1 MPPVHPMLARGLALL
16 EAGRYAEG
24 LLIVNHLAAQS
35 EPEAL
40 FTLAKEKWQG
50 IILPQNL
57 AQARQL
63 FRRADEAGHALAAV
77 FCTNLLAN
85 GIAGEPDWPRALKR
99 LHEEARGNPG
109 RKQILSLVE
118 KMKLDPQGDLLSQP
132 QGRRLSEAP
141 EVTLFPHLF
150 TTAECDHLRQAGPG
164 YRPSMV
170 IDETTGRDVPDRIR
184 TSDGTVIHWLIEDPA
199 IHALNRR
206 LAAASGTSVDQ
217 GEPLQI
223 LRYRP
228 GQQYRNHFDFVP
240 GAENQRV
247 LSALVYLN
255 DSFEGGETCFIRT
268 GLKVKGRK
276 GDALVF
282 RNLGADRRPDP
293 LSEHAGLPVTSGTK
307 FLASR
312 WIRERRHVP

>member
-1 MPPVHPMLARGLALL
+1 MFARALALFDV
-16 EAGRYAEG
+16 GRNAEG
-24 LLIVNHLAAQS
+24 FVIVNQLAAQG

-40 FTLAKEKWQG
+40 FTLAKEKWRG
-50 IILPQNL
+50 IVLPQDL

-63 FRRADEAGHALAAV
+63 FRRADEAGHATAAV
-77 FCTNLLAN
+77 LCTNLLAS
-85 GIAGEPDWPRALKR
+85 GIAGEPDWPLALKR
-99 LHEEARGNPG
+99 LREEARRDPRRNHT
-109 RKQILSLVE
+109 LSLVK
-118 KMKLDPQGDLLSQP
+118 KMKLGPQGDPLSVP

-141 EVTLFPHLF
+141 EVTLFPGLLSA
-150 TTAECDHLRQAGPG
+150 AECDYLKQVDPG

-170 IDETTGRDVPDRIR
+170 IDQATGRDVPDRIR

-199 IHALNRR
+199 IHAINRR
-206 LAAASGTSVDQ
+206 LAAASGSSVEQ

-255 DSFEGGETCFIRT
+255 DGFEGGETCFVRT
-268 GLKVKGRK
+268 GLQVKGGR

-282 RNLGADRRPDP
+282 RNLGADRRADP

>member
-1 MPPVHPMLARGLALL
+1 MQPIHPMLARALALL
-16 EAGRYAEG
+16 QAGRTAEG
-24 LLIVNHLAAQS
+24 LLIVNQLAAQN

-40 FTLAKEKWQG
+40 FTLAKEKWRG
-50 IILPQNL
+50 IFLPQDL

-63 FRRADEAGHALAAV
+63 FRRADEAGHATAAV
-77 FCTNLLAN
+77 FCTNLLAS
-85 GIAGEPDWPRALKR
+85 GITGAPDWPRALNR
-99 LHEEARGNPG
+99 LREEARLHP
-109 RKQILSLVE
+109 RRAQVLSLVE
-118 KMKLDPQGDLLSQP
+118 KMKLDPRGDPLSP
-132 QGRRLSEAP
+132 PEGRRLSEAP
-141 EVTLFPHLF
+141 DVTLFPRLLSA
-150 TTAECDHLRQAGPG
+150 AECDYLREAEPS
-164 YRPSMV
+164 YRPSTV
-170 IDETTGRDVPDRIR
+170 IDEATGRDVPDRIR

-240 GAENQRV
+240 GAENQRM

-255 DSFEGGETCFIRT
+255 DGFAGGETCFVRT

-282 RNLGADRRPDP
+282 RNLGPDRRADP
-293 LSEHAGLPVTSGTK
+293 LSEHAGLPVTSGVK

>member
-1 MPPVHPMLARGLALL
+1 MPPVHPMLARALALL
-16 EAGRYAEG
+16 DAGRNAEG
-24 LLIVNHLAAQS
+24 LVIIHQLAAQND
-35 EPEAL
+35 PEAL
-40 FTLAKEKWQG
+40 FTLAKERWRG
-50 IILPQNL
+50 VILPQDL

-63 FRRADEAGHALAAV
+63 FRRADEAGQATAAAL
-77 FCTNLLAN
+77 CTNLLAS
-85 GIAGEPDWPRALKR
+85 GIAGEPDWSRALTR
-99 LHEEARGNPG
+99 LREEARLYP
-109 RKQILSLVE
+109 RRQQMLSLVG
-118 KMKLDPQGDLLSQP
+118 KMKLGPQGDPLSPP

-141 EVTLFPHLF
+141 EVTLFPQLLSA
-150 TTAECDHLRQAGPG
+150 AECDYLREADPA
-164 YRPSMV
+164 YRPSTV
-170 IDETTGRDVPDRIR
+170 IDEASGRDIPDPIR

-240 GAENQRV
+240 GAENQRM

-255 DSFEGGETCFIRT
+255 DGFEGGETCFVRT

-276 GDALVF
+276 GDAVVF
-282 RNLGADRRPDP
+282 RNLGMDRRADP

-307 FLASR
+307 YLASR

>member
-1 MPPVHPMLARGLALL
+1 VPPAHPTLARALALL
-16 EAGRYAEG
+16 DAGRKAEG
-24 LLIVNHLAAQS
+24 LLIVNQLAAQG

-40 FTLAKEKWQG
+40 FTLAKEKWRG
-50 IILPQNL
+50 IILPQDL

-63 FRRADEAGHALAAV
+63 LRRADEAGHGLAAV
-77 FCTNLLAN
+77 LCTNLLAN
-85 GIAGEPDWPRALKR
+85 GIAGEPDWPRALER
-99 LHEEARGNPG
+99 LREEARLNPR

-118 KMKLDPQGDLLSQP
+118 KMKLDPHGDPLSLP

-150 TTAECDHLRQAGPG
+150 SAAECDHLREAEPA

-184 TSDGTVIHWLIEDPA
+184 TSDGSVIHWLIEDPA

-240 GAENQRV
+240 GAENQRM

-255 DSFEGGETCFIRT
+255 DGFKGGETCFVRT

-282 RNLGADRRPDP
+282 RNLGADRRADP

>member
-1 MPPVHPMLARGLALL
+1 MLARALALF
-16 EAGRYAEG
+16 EAGRNAEG
-24 LLIVNHLAAQS
+24 LLIVNQLAAQG

-40 FTLAKEKWQG
+40 FTLAKEKWRG
-50 IILPQNL
+50 IILPQDL

-63 FRRADEAGHALAAV
+63 FRRADEAGHASAAV
-77 FCTNLLAN
+77 LCTNLLAS
-85 GIAGEPDWPRALKR
+85 GIAGEPDWPRALER
-99 LHEEARGNPG
+99 LREEARLNPR

-118 KMKLDPQGDLLSQP
+118 KMKLDLQGDPLSLP
-132 QGRRLSEAP
+132 PGRRLSEAP

-150 TTAECDHLRQAGPG
+150 TAAECDHLMQAEPG

-228 GQQYRNHFDFVP
+228 GQQYRNHFDFVR
-240 GAENQRV
+240 GAENQRM

-255 DSFEGGETCFIRT
+255 DGFKGGETCFVRT

-282 RNLGADRRPDP
+282 RNLGADRRADP
-293 LSEHAGLPVTSGTK
+293 LSEHAGLPVTGGTK

>member
-1 MPPVHPMLARGLALL
+1 MLARALALL
-16 EAGRYAEG
+16 DAGRNAEG
-24 LLIVNHLAAQS
+24 LLIVNQLAVQS

-40 FTLAKEKWQG
+40 FTLAKENWRG

-63 FRRADEAGHALAAV
+63 FRRADEAGHPLAAV
-77 FCTNLLAN
+77 LCTNLLAS
-85 GIAGEPDWPRALKR
+85 GIAGEPDWLGALKR
-99 LHEEARGNPG
+99 LREEAGGNPR

-118 KMKLDPQGDLLSQP
+118 KMKLGPQGDPLSLP
-132 QGRRLSEAP
+132 PGRRLSEAP

-150 TTAECDHLRQAGPG
+150 SAAECDYLMQAEPA

-228 GQQYRNHFDFVP
+228 SQQYRNHFDFVP
-240 GAENQRV
+240 GAENQRM

-255 DSFEGGETCFIRT
+255 DGFKGGETCFVRT

-282 RNLGADRRPDP
+282 RNLGADRRADP

>member
-1 MPPVHPMLARGLALL
+1 MLARALALL
-16 EAGRYAEG
+16 DAGRKAEA
-24 LLIVNHLAAQS
+24 LVIVNQLAAQS

-40 FTLAKEKWQG
+40 FILAKEKWRG
-50 IILPQNL
+50 IILPQDL
-57 AQARQL
+57 GQARQL
-63 FRRADEAGHALAAV
+63 FRRADEAGHALAGV
-77 FCTNLLAN
+77 IYTNLLAS
-85 GIAGEPDWPRALKR
+85 GIAGEPDWPGALKR
-99 LHEEARGNPG
+99 LREEARRNPR
-109 RKQILSLVE
+109 RKQILSLIE
-118 KMKLDPQGDLLSQP
+118 KMQLGPQGDPLSLP

-141 EVTLFPHLF
+141 EATLFPRIF
-150 TTAECDHLRQAGPG
+150 STAECDYLRQADPD

-170 IDETTGRDVPDRIR
+170 IDQTTGRDVPDRVR

-206 LAAASGTSVDQ
+206 LAAASGTSVVQ

-240 GAENQRV
+240 GAENQR
-247 LSALVYLN
+247 LFSALVYLN
-255 DSFEGGETCFIRT
+255 DGFKGGETCFVRT
-268 GLKVKGRK
+268 GLKVKARK
-276 GDALVF
+276 GDGLVF
-282 RNLGADRRPDP
+282 RNLGADRRADP

>member
-1 MPPVHPMLARGLALL
+1 MPPAHPMLARAFALL
-16 EAGRYAEG
+16 EAGRKAEG
-24 LLIVNHLAAQS
+24 LLIVNQLAAQG

-40 FTLAKEKWQG
+40 FTLAKEKWRG
-50 IILPQNL
+50 IILPQDL

-77 FCTNLLAN
+77 LCTNLLAN
-85 GIAGEPDWPRALKR
+85 GIAGEPDWPGALRR
-99 LHEEARGNPG
+99 LREEARGNPR

-118 KMKLDPQGDLLSQP
+118 KMKLDPQGDPLSLP
-132 QGRRLSEAP
+132 PGRRLSEAP

-150 TTAECDHLRQAGPG
+150 SAAECDYLRQAEPA

-170 IDETTGRDVPDRIR
+170 IDQATGGDVPDPIR

-228 GQQYRNHFDFVP
+228 GQQYLNHFDFVP
-240 GAENQRV
+240 GAENQRM

-255 DSFEGGETCFIRT
+255 DGFKGGETCFVRT

-282 RNLGADRRPDP
+282 RNLGADRQADP
-293 LSEHAGLPVTSGTK
+293 LSEHAGLPVTGGTK